1 MTNRL
6 RGAAAAAAC
15 ALTLVLSACGS
26 SGPTA
31 DEHGMTAEEHAQ
43 WEAEQAAGGGA
54 AVDSEAA
61 PEGGHS
67 GHGGAAA
74 PSGGGGHS
82 GHGGATGETE
92 LWAVQSAPLGYVVTD
107 GSGQIVYRSDRDSN
121 QPPTSTCVDPT
132 CTAAWSPLL
141 VGERGVVGLGVNDE
155 DIGVLVRPDG
165 SKQVTVAGWPAYT
178 HVGESTG
185 LESAGGNGA
194 EGVWWAINPQ
204 GEKALPPK
212 G

>member
-31 DEHGMTAEEHAQ
+31 DDHGMTAEEHAQ

-54 AVDSEAA
+54 TA
-61 PEGGHS
+61 EGGHS
-67 GHGGAAA
+67 GHGGEAAA

-92 LWAVQSAPLGYVVTD
+92 LWAVQSAPLGYIVTT
-107 GSGQIVYRSDRDSN
+107 GTGQIVYRSDRDSN
-121 QPPTSTCVDPT
+121 QPPSSSCVDPT
-132 CTAAWSPLL
+132 CTAAWAPVL
-141 VGERGVVGLGVNDE
+141 VGEQGVVGLGVRDE
-155 DIGVLVRPDG
+155 DLGVLVRPDG
-165 SKQVTVAGWPAYT
+165 AKQVTVTGWPVYT

-185 LESAGGNGA
+185 LESAGGNGVD
-194 EGVWWAINPQ
+194 GVWWAINPQ
-204 GEKALPPK
+204 GEKSLPQA